1 MNNRILT
8 SDGTTNAA
16 NAESKLTFDDVTN
29 LLTVDGNIKIT
40 GGTPNVG
47 ESLIATDTDG
57 NSTWGIALTA
67 SNVGTGARFYKE
79 TTANGS
85 SPYSTMKFR
94 TIKSGAGFQVV
105 EGADEITISKDQ
117 LVGPD
122 TYIYIK
128 LDETSLG
135 DSTRSQFYNMK
146 ETVMKKAIQDLY
158 ATGGT
163 EAEGN
168 TDPATNGSDRY
179 DSHVFVQSDNSERIF
194 GQIVSAAPSP
204 NYGETYSVA
213 FPSDATS
220 IISMFFIDETEAYAP
235 PTGPLMASASYR
247 TVTYD
252 RDVAY
257 MKSEIANLNTAG
269 KTFKGFLYNV
279 KTGNHVAVE
288 RLFTLIQ
295 NGSGS
300 YSVASGFNPGPHVSV
315 VNEITNAWGTLNP
328 GSIGPAVWPAIDPSA
343 IDATRRFNTYEQY
356 LLDVVIDSV
365 NQAGAYREIKAELP
379 SGGIDPYSSPAA
391 LDIENSIAIWTSRKN
406 VSNTNYSTAKIYG
419 QFYSVLPATQSVDTL
434 SNIWKTPGFVAN
446 RIFVNWENGNNQRIT
461 LDSASSNVSLNF
473 INPRAGAHY
482 ILKVAQ
488 GTTPRSITFGYNY
501 TGAIT
506 QSSTIA
512 TASAVSVYPSTYQVS
527 QTANSVTIMRMW
539 YDGSTYY
546 VETFGDS
553 NTTSTTV
560 VELDPVITKS
570 VSDPS
575 TISPS
580 PVAGDRYLIP
590 VGAAGA
596 WAGQDNKIA
605 EWDGSAWQYY
615 TPVTDDVVFVTDT
628 LTTLRFDGS
637 VWVAYKGTA
646 ILQNGNTLT
655 NNINIGSND
664 NYDLNFKTNNTQRMT
679 ILKGGNVGVNITA
692 PVANLHA
699 RATAGTTASTV
710 FKVDGNAGELFSVT
724 DSLQGSLMSVN
735 DISGLPILEVFD
747 DNTVLIGDY
756 QSPALNTTKKVVLS
770 SSVSFQTVYQL
781 PKSLYSAVFFEYS
794 IANSTNMRAG
804 TLMAVWDGTNIEF
817 TETSTA
823 DLGST
828 VPVTFQAAISGS
840 NVLIQCRVTTSSWT
854 LKAII
859 RSI

>member
-1 MNNRILT
+1 
-8 SDGTTNAA
+8 
-16 NAESKLTFDDVTN
+16 
-29 LLTVDGNIKIT
+29 
-40 GGTPNVG
+40 VG
-47 ESLIATDTDG
+47 ESLIATDTNG

-67 SNVGTGARFYKE
+67 SNVGTGAKFYKE

-94 TIKSGAGFQVV
+94 TVKAGTGFQVV
-105 EGADEITISKDQ
+105 EGADEITISKDL

-128 LDETSLG
+128 LDTTSLG
-135 DSTRSQFYNMK
+135 LSTRSQFYNMK
-146 ETVMKKAIQDLY
+146 ETVLKKALQDLY
-158 ATGGT
+158 ATGKT

-168 TDPATNGSDRY
+168 TDPTTNGSNRY
-179 DSHVFVQSDNSERIF
+179 DTHVFVQDDGSERPF
-194 GQIVSAAPSP
+194 LRIVSSTGNAD
-204 NYGETYSVA
+204 TA
-213 FPSDATS
+213 FPVDATS
-220 IISMFFIDETEAYAP
+220 IISMFFIDESNGDYTSTDTTPILSTDQTANFRSDITA
-235 PTGPLMASASYR
+235 
-247 TVTYD
+247 
-252 RDVAY
+252 
-257 MKSEIANLNTAG
+257 MKAGITALRSAG
-269 KTFKGFLYNV
+269 KTFKGFVMNV
-279 KTGNHVAVE
+279 KTGWHGALESLLEHLNNNA
-288 RLFTLIQ
+288 
-295 NGSGS
+295 GS
-300 YSVASGFNPGPHVSV
+300 YSGTYGLNDDSERWGVKCVTD
-315 VNEITNAWGTLNP
+315 ITNSWGTLT
-328 GSIGPAVWPAIDPSA
+328 PATITSATWPAIDPSA
-343 IDATRRFNTYEQY
+343 IDATRRFRTYEQY
-356 LLDVVIDSV
+356 LLEVVMDSV
-365 NQAGAYREIKAELP
+365 NEAGAYREIKAELP
-379 SGGIDPYSSPAA
+379 SGGIDPYVSPAA

-406 VSNTNYSTAKIYG
+406 VSNPNYSTAKIYG

-434 SNIWKTPGFVAN
+434 SSGWETPGFVAN

-461 LDSASSNVSLNF
+461 LSSATGNVSLNF

-488 GTTPRSITFGYNY
+488 GTTPRTIAFGYNY
-501 TGAIT
+501 TGALT
-506 QSSTIA
+506 HDAAVA
-512 TASAVSVYPSTYQVS
+512 TASAVSVYPASYQVG

-560 VELDPVITKS
+560 VELDPVITRS
-570 VSDPS
+570 ISNPS
-575 TISPS
+575 SISPS

-596 WAGQDNKIA
+596 WVGQDNKIA

-615 TPVTDDVVFVTDT
+615 TPVADDVVFVTDT

-637 VWVAYKGTA
+637 IWVAYKGTA

-679 ILKGGNVGVNITA
+679 ILKGGNVGVNIAA

-699 RATAGTTASTV
+699 RATIGTTASTV

-817 TETSTA
+817 TETSTS

-828 VPVTFQAAISGS
+828 APVTFQAAISGS